1 MALYFSNSFISGTK
15 EYSTLEQGVPA
26 PYLRKSFVL
35 EQMPEKAEIRICGL
49 GFYELFLNGNKIT
62 KGALAPYISAAD
74 QIVHYDDYDVT
85 QYLLQGE
92 NVIGV
97 LLGNGN
103 QNSFGAFIWEM
114 DKAAWRSAPKMAMV
128 FSAQSADGTEFVF
141 ESDQSFKTAPSPI
154 ICDDIRLGEQ
164 YDARLEK
171 KAGIC
176 PDMMTEIGTTHFG
189 QNRRGEK
196 SGFVRPIPLW
206 FLRNSGRFRL
216 PKKRRGIAM
225 ISELIRPDF
234 AD

>member
-103 QNSFGAFIWEM
+103 QNSFGAFIWRWIKLHGAVPQKWQWYSLRSRRTEQSLCL
-114 DKAAWRSAPKMAMV
+114 KAIKASKRRRHRLSVTIFAW
-128 FSAQSADGTEFVF
+128 
-141 ESDQSFKTAPSPI
+141 ESNMMPDWKK
-154 ICDDIRLGEQ
+154 
-164 YDARLEK
+164 RLE
-171 KAGIC
+171 
-176 PDMMTEIGTTHFG
+176 
-189 QNRRGEK
+189 
-196 SGFVRPIPLW
+196 
-206 FLRNSGRFRL
+206 
-216 PKKRRGIAM
+216 
-225 ISELIRPDF
+225 F
-234 AD
+234 ARI